1 LQAGVTKVINR
12 IIAGRD
18 SFITILAKN
27 IETVLGAEFD
37 MDTDDI
43 DTKLGI
49 LQDEIM
55 RLATSKSDYNNLAAE
70 IHRLRSIKQDTQE
83 HNAQRQTKRQRISEM
98 TEFLAMQSG
107 IITEYDDKF
116 TRQLIEKITV
126 FEGKI
131 LVEFKSGVDIEV
143 EI

>member
-1 LQAGVTKVINR
+1 VIC
-12 IIAGRD
+12 
-18 SFITILAKN
+18 FW
-27 IETVLGAEFD
+27 
-37 MDTDDI
+37 
-43 DTKLGI
+43 
-49 LQDEIM
+49 
-55 RLATSKSDYNNLAAE
+55 YNLAAE
-70 IHRLRSIKQDTQE
+70 IHRLRSIKQETQE

-98 TEFLAMQSG
+98 TEFMTMQSD
-107 IITEYDDKF
+107 IITEYDDKL